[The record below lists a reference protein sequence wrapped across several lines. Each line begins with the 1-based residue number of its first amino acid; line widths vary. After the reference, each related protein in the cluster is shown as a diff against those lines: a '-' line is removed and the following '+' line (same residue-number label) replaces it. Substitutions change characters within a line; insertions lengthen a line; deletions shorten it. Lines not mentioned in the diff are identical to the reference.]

1 MSERHKTVHDPL
13 KWGWCY
19 HNREDPRV
27 WAPKK
32 NSAAGFTLNFAHRQ
46 AYAIL
51 VLLLIAPIMI
61 VLLIE
66 LLK

>member
-1 MSERHKTVHDPL
+1 MGLVLSQ
-13 KWGWCY
+13 
-19 HNREDPRV
+19 PRRSARV
-27 WAPKK
+27 GTEK

-51 VLLLIAPIMI
+51 LLLLIAPIMI

>member
-1 MSERHKTVHDPL
+1 MIPGNGAGAITTAKIRACGH
-13 KWGWCY
+13 
-19 HNREDPRV
+19 R
-27 WAPKK
+27 K